1 MSLTTL
7 KRKPWTSM
15 FSRDIFEPDE
25 FFDLRLPSI
34 PSIQS
39 RFWNG
44 KWKEPA
50 LNIIE
55 TDDEFKIELAAP
67 GFSKKDFEV
76 TISEGYLNISAEKKV
91 TKKEEM
97 LDYRRKEFSY
107 DAFERSLLIPESV
120 KEEEIK
126 ANYKDGILSFD
137 LYKKEKAKKQKPKL
151 IEIA

>member
-1 MSLTTL
+1 MSLTTF
-7 KRKPWTSM
+7 KRKPWKTM
-15 FSRDIFEPDE
+15 FDKDFFEPNE
-25 FFDLRLPSI
+25 FFDMRLPSI
-34 PSIQS
+34 PFIES

-55 TDDEFKIELAAP
+55 TDDEFKVELAAP

-76 TISEGYLNISAEKKV
+76 TIADGCLNISAEKKV
-91 TKKEEM
+91 TKEEEKM
-97 LDYRRKEFSY
+97 NYKRKEFSY
-107 DAFERSLLIPESV
+107 NAFERSLMLPETV

-126 ANYKDGILSFD
+126 AKYKDGILSFD
-137 LYKKEKAKKQKPKL
+137 LYKKEEARKEKPKL